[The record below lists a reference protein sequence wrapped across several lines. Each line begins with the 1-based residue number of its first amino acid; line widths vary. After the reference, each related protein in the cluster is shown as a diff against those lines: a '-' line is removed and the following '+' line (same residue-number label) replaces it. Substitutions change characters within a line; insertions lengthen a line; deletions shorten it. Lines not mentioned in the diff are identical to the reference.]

1 MSNFNP
7 EELRL
12 GRLRRRL
19 SQGEL
24 ADLVG
29 LSKSTLCRIERA
41 EKEPSPEEVQAIASA
56 LQSIPDKLGSDAD
69 RLKITELAVP
79 RRQLRIEI
87 EVEDVLA
94 SVDRKAVREHSNDRS
109 PVTTGKIVL
118 YVPLDA
124 LDEEDAESESVNNQY
139 PRAR

>member
-24 ADLVG
+24 ANLIG

-41 EKEPSPEEVQAIASA
+41 EKDPSPEEVQAIASA
-56 LQSIPDKLGSDAD
+56 LLSIPDKLGSDTD
-69 RLKITELAVP
+69 RRKITELAVP

-87 EVEDVLA
+87 GVEEILA
-94 SVDRKAVREHSNDRS
+94 SVERRTVHADSTGQNAA
-109 PVTTGKIVL
+109 TTSKIVL
-118 YVPLDA
+118 FVPLDA
-124 LDEEDAESESVNNQY
+124 FDEEVSESDDLRIQY